1 MYRLP
6 FMKRRPEAGR
16 LYRRGQTPQSGQVG
30 NGGVV
35 LYGGK
40 SSMDNQDIV
49 AQLESIYR
57 QIKNYPT
64 PIAGCDEQFNFLL
77 SERNRLQ
84 NLLTTAQ
91 KQSVTVE

>member
-1 MYRLP
+1 MLVFLFWEGNQNP
-6 FMKRRPEAGR
+6 TKKNEESC
-16 LYRRGQTPQSGQVG
+16 YRRKRFRYC
-30 NGGVV
+30 GVV

-77 SERNRLQ
+77 SEPDRLR
-84 NLLTTAQ
+84 NLLPTDQQPYVTAD
-91 KQSVTVE
+91 